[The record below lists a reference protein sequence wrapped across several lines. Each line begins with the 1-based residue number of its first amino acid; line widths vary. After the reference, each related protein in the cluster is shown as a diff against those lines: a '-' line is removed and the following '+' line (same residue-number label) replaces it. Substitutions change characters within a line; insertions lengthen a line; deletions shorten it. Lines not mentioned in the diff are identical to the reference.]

1 MKWKIKFIIGAIIAA
16 IIIGLGTTTAIM
28 NNRINELNQE
38 VAEAVIN
45 IKAYE
50 LENSALKDDT
60 IEFQYTIEQLNYS
73 KDSLNQKINKLRKEL
88 KIKDKDIKNL
98 QYKLSENQKKDSI
111 VFIHDTLFR
120 ESVKI
125 DTVIRDDWSKLNLK
139 LEYPNVVVAEYSF
152 KNESLVTTY
161 LKKETV
167 DPSHKCALIRLFQR
181 LFPKKHNVIHVI
193 VREQNPYCEIKEQR
207 FIIMVDQWH

>member
-1 MKWKIKFIIGAIIAA
+1 MKKIKITIGAIIAA
-16 IIIGLGTTTAIM
+16 IIIGLGTTVAIM
-28 NNRINELNQE
+28 SSRINELNQE
-38 VAEAVIN
+38 IAEATTN

-152 KNESLVTTY
+152 KNEVLVTTY

-167 DPSHKCALIRLFQR
+167 NPPHKCALIRLFQ
-181 LFPKKHNVIHVI
+181 KKHNVIHVE
-193 VREQNPYCEIKEQR
+193 VHEQNPYCETKEQK
-207 FIIMVDQWH
+207 FINIVD

>member
-1 MKWKIKFIIGAIIAA
+1 MKRKIKLIIGAIIAA

-28 NNRINELNQE
+28 SNRINELNLK
-38 VAEAVIN
+38 VAEAVTN

-60 IEFQYTIEQLNYS
+60 IEFQYTIDMLNHS
-73 KDSLNQKINKLRKEL
+73 KDSLNQKINSLKKDL

-120 ESVKI
+120 ENVKI
-125 DTVIRDDWSKLNLK
+125 DTTIRDDWSKLNLK
-139 LEYPNVVVAEYSF
+139 LEYPNVIVTEYSF

-161 LKKETV
+161 LKKETI
-167 DPSHKCALIRLFQR
+167 DPPHKCAFVRFFQ
-181 LFPKKHNVIHVI
+181 KKHKVIHVEI
-193 VREQNPYCEIKEQR
+193 SEQNPYCEIKQQR
-207 FIIMVDQWH
+207 FINIVK

>member
-167 DPSHKCALIRLFQR
+167 DPPHKCALIRLFQR

-193 VREQNPYCEIKEQR
+193 VREQNPYCETKEQK
-207 FIIMVDQWH
+207 FINIVD